1 MRLPP
6 VAAVTV
12 GAAARG
18 ATTGCG
24 APTTGGRCAAGA
36 GAEAAAGATGAA
48 AGRCA
53 GRAVAGGRAAAG
65 RRGACGAG
73 AGGGFRPTDSGTPG
87 CGKAGDADDCAQ
99 PAAGLIPTNTSKSK
113 MAIDFRGSLMRQA
126 I

>member
-1 MRLPP
+1 
-6 VAAVTV
+6 
-12 GAAARG
+12 
-18 ATTGCG
+18 
-24 APTTGGRCAAGA
+24 
-36 GAEAAAGATGAA
+36 
-48 AGRCA
+48 
-53 GRAVAGGRAAAG
+53 
-65 RRGACGAG
+65 RGACGAG